1 MTILG
6 QTGNPQ
12 PPAPPTPGTGGAIGG
27 FSRSQCIEIAQK
39 RTERRGATL
48 DLEGEFILALQ
59 EVCMETR
66 WWWRRKTAISALVAN
81 TTKYDLTDPSGF
93 NAADFHQAARKAVRI
108 YNPTSIGQPL
118 GTRNWQS
125 RTVEPEFDPL
135 EQDRILTLQSGWP
148 PAAPCKYFVQW
159 PFLYLDVP
167 PDQNYQAS
175 IGYWAVPNFTDDSED
190 ETIPLL
196 PNHAHGL
203 AIKRLEMHIEHFS
216 IGDGGATKYEAA
228 VKEYEDMVSQQQI
241 YNRFAD
247 GQVNEIRNMVSGD
260 AIQSS

>member
-27 FSRSQCIEIAQK
+27 FSRTQCIEIAQK
-39 RTERRGATL
+39 RTERRGASL

-59 EVCMETR
+59 ELCLETR
-66 WWWRRKTAISALVAN
+66 WWWRRKTATRTLISGTAR
-81 TTKYDLTDPSGF
+81 YDLTDPAGF

-108 YNPTSIGQPL
+108 YNPSGGSPNGQ
-118 GTRNWQS
+118 TNWQS

-135 EQDRILTLQSGWP
+135 EQDKILALQSTF
-148 PAAPCKYFVQW
+148 AAAPPCKYFVQW
-159 PFLYLDVP
+159 PYLYFDVP
-167 PDQNYQAS
+167 PDQNYLAS
-175 IGYWAVPNFTDDSED
+175 VGYWAIPNFTDDSED
-190 ETIPLL
+190 ETIPLV
-196 PNHAHGL
+196 PNYAHGL

-216 IGDGGATKYEAA
+216 IGENGPTKYEAV
-228 VKEYEDMVSQQQI
+228 VKEYQDMVAQQQI

-247 GQVNEIRNMVSGD
+247 GQFNEIRNAVSGD

>member
-27 FSRSQCIEIAQK
+27 FSRTQCIEIAQK
-39 RTERRGATL
+39 RTERRGESL
-48 DLEGEFILALQ
+48 DLNGEFILALQ

-66 WWWRRKTAISALVAN
+66 WWWRRKTAVFALTAG
-81 TTKYDLTDPSGF
+81 TTKYDLTDPAGF

-108 YNPTSIGQPL
+108 YTTATGGQV
-118 GTRNWQS
+118 QS

-135 EQDRILTLQSGWP
+135 EQDKILAIQSTL
-148 PAAPCKYFVQW
+148 AAAPPCKYFVQW
-159 PFLYLDVP
+159 PYIIFDVP

-190 ETIPLL
+190 ETIPLV
-196 PNHAHGL
+196 PSYAHGL

-216 IGDGGATKYEAA
+216 IAEAGPTKYQATAA
-228 VKEYEDMVSQQQI
+228 EYQEMVNKQQI

-247 GQVNEIRNMVSGD
+247 GQVNEIRNGIFGD
-260 AIQSS
+260 AVQSS